1 MGTDLFEGG
10 GQQVDWRRMEVL
22 SKEWGE
28 GFWSLEEVRSS
39 LDKPG
44 GILILQQDKKGIY
57 GVIIA
62 HVLQQE
68 AELYFIYV
76 IDRMRRNG
84 ISRELMTRF
93 LSYCGEKRVERV
105 FLEVRES
112 NYSAIDLYRSFGF
125 RICDRRKRY
134 YSDSED
140 AFVMMHSPEA

>member
-10 GQQVDWRRMEVL
+10 DQQVDWLRMEVL

-44 GILILQQDKKGIY
+44 GVLILQQDRKGIH
-57 GVIIA
+57 GAIVA
-62 HVLQQE
+62 HVLLQE

-76 IDRMRRNG
+76 VNSMRRNG
-84 ISRELMTRF
+84 ISRGLMTRF
-93 LSYCGEKRVERV
+93 LNYCGEKMVERV

-112 NYSAIDLYRSFGF
+112 NYSAIDLYRSFSF
-125 RICDRRKRY
+125 RICDRRKGY
-134 YSDSED
+134 YSDGED